1 MSEAIRSEQFF
12 RASVFMDVESRLE
25 SRSFPDSLTNLT
37 TLQGQ
42 LLWNKALTA
51 SHDVTDFL
59 GSSAL
64 ILTHTL
70 KRLHQKHLAWWKVA
84 PFMLLI
90 FHVYSLRRIFEGHEK
105 EVRRKKKINDHI
117 VNAQKPFEHLEHNTH
132 FFSLHRLQQQVLH
145 GSQHGAWTQADGEVL
160 MVQNSKYRVHSNRV
174 ERVVVVRISCNL
186 MQSVEIEMSL
196 FILG

>member
-25 SRSFPDSLTNLT
+25 SRLFPDSLTNLT

-105 EVRRKKKINDHI
+105 EVRRKKKSATTLWMHRN
-117 VNAQKPFEHLEHNTH
+117 HLSTWNTTH
-132 FFSLHRLQQQVLH
+132 TFFLAPATAASPARQPARCLNSGRWGGANGSEQQV
-145 GSQHGAWTQADGEVL
+145 
-160 MVQNSKYRVHSNRV
+160 
-174 ERVVVVRISCNL
+174 
-186 MQSVEIEMSL
+186 
-196 FILG
+196 

>member
-64 ILTHTL
+64 ISTHTL

-105 EVRRKKKINDHI
+105 EVRRKKNQRPHCECTETIWALGTQHT
-117 VNAQKPFEHLEHNTH
+117 L
-132 FFSLHRLQQQVLH
+132 FSLHRLQQQVLH